1 MDTFSVNL
9 HEKKRKFVERM
20 AGAGASVAGASV
32 AGASVAEAS
41 PSTAGPKIK
50 IKIKKLTTRP

>member
-20 AGAGASVAGASV
+20 AGASTAASTSAA
-32 AGASVAEAS
+32 
-41 PSTAGPKIK
+41 STAGPKIK